1 MSLINYKVS
10 TIQLKSRKGEIING
24 RLEEFQSVTLPY
36 ELINKIFSYI
46 QSNTNQIIKI
56 AITQFY
62 IPIYY
67 KYNSSRYM
75 FSLYNIK
82 IALIAARLN
91 ISWDNA
97 FNEIEIRE
105 KYFKYS
111 TLHDDRKRL
120 IIRFKSDVK
129 RSKFK
134 GKFELIKLIN

>member
-62 IPIYY
+62 IP
-67 KYNSSRYM
+67 KYNYKS
-75 FSLYNIK
+75 FLYDIK